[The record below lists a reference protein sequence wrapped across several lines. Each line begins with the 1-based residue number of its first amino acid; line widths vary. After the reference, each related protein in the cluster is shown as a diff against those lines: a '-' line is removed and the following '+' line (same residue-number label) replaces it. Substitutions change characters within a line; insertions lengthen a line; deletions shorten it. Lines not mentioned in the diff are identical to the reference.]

1 MTDINTVY
9 IGNKPP
15 ISYVMAL
22 ITAFNTPRVD
32 NVVLKARGRAIS
44 RAVDVAEIARRR
56 FLRNIHTT
64 KIEIGSE
71 QMPTPDGGTR
81 GVSTIAI
88 TMEMI
93 GGAITPGTEVE
104 TTGVRVKDAEDK
116 TPTSTVLSMIRGVG
130 KAKAEKLRKAGFTTI
145 ESVAASEPSALS
157 EQTGISTK
165 VAAKMIESAK
175 ELTK

>member
-15 ISYVMAL
+15 MSYVMAL
-22 ITAFNTPRVD
+22 ITAFNASKID
-32 NVVLKARGRAIS
+32 HVVLKARGRAIS
-44 RAVDVAEIARRR
+44 RAVDVAEIARHR
-56 FLRNIHTT
+56 FLRNVQAT

-71 QMPTPDGGTR
+71 QMPTPDGGTH

-88 TMEMI
+88 TLKKI
-93 GGAITPGTEVE
+93 KGATDKAEAGTTEEEIEDV
-104 TTGVRVKDAEDK
+104 GVRIPPSAD
-116 TPTSTVLSMIRGVG
+116 LSQIKGVG
-130 KAKAEKLRKAGFTTI
+130 KAKAEKLKEAGFTTI
-145 ESVAASEPSALS
+145 GSVAASEPDALS